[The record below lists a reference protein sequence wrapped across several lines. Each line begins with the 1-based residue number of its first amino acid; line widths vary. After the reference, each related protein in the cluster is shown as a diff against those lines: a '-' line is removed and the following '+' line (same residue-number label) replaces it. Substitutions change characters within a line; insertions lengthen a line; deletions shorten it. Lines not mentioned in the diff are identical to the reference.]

1 MQGFIRW
8 VEKIGNK
15 LPNPFMIFVWLI
27 LIVIVFSVVLS
38 NMGISVTYL
47 PANSKDLVTVVVKN
61 LLDPKELHKVFS
73 DFVKIYK
80 DFAPLGLVMVM
91 MMGVGFIECTGWI
104 SALMRKLIL
113 GAPRYLVTAIL
124 AFVGINANLAS
135 DAGMILAA
143 SVGGALFKAIG
154 RNPMIGIILGFVSA
168 SGGFTANLMV
178 AGTDALLAGITESA
192 MKGVGIVAP
201 SNPLINW
208 YFMIVAT
215 FVLTIVATLVTE
227 KFIVKTF
234 GDESSEQS
242 EEELAKHRLTSEES
256 KGLTWSGIAAFI
268 YIAAIVILSWGPGA
282 FFANSDGSLLPR
294 SPLISSIVPLLFFL
308 FAVVGIT
315 YGVVAGTIKNQND
328 VVKHMQKSLS
338 GSVSFM
344 VVALPAALFIH
355 LFNVSGITTVLAVS
369 GAEALEALNLN
380 GIPLLIMFIILC
392 TLINL
397 FMTSGSAKWLIL
409 APIFVPMFAMGA
421 TQFSP
426 ALTQVAYRI
435 GDSATNIIS
444 PLNFYIP
451 IIIGFMEIYKKE
463 GDPPLGMGSVISMT
477 LPYSIAFLIA
487 LVLQL
492 IIWVTLGLPL
502 GPGAGL
508 YL

>member
-1 MQGFIRW
+1 MQKFILW

-27 LIVIVFSVVLS
+27 LIVMVFSVILS
-38 NMGISVTYL
+38 SMGTSVSYL
-47 PANSKDLVTVVVKN
+47 PANSKEVVTVVVKN
-61 LLDPKELHKVFS
+61 LFDPAELHKILA

-91 MMGVGFIECTGWI
+91 MMGVGFIENTGWI
-104 SALMRKLIL
+104 SAVMRKAIL

-154 RNPMIGIILGFVSA
+154 RNPMIGIIIGFVSA

-192 MKGVGIVAP
+192 MKGVGIEAP

-208 YFMIVAT
+208 YFMIAAT
-215 FVLTIVATLVTE
+215 FVLTIVTTIVTE

-234 GDESSEQS
+234 GDEEVEQS
-242 EEELAKHRLTSEES
+242 AEELLQHQLTAQES
-256 KGLTWSGIAAFI
+256 KGLLYSGLATLVYLISL
-268 YIAAIVILSWGPGA
+268 VVLSWGPGA
-282 FFANSDGSLLPR
+282 FFANPDGSLLPR

-308 FAVVGIT
+308 FAIVGIT
-315 YGVVAGTIKNQND
+315 YGVTAGTIKNQND

-369 GAEALEALNLN
+369 GAEGLEALHLN
-380 GIPLLIMFIILC
+380 GIPLLIMFIFLC
-392 TLINL
+392 TLINI

-435 GDSATNIIS
+435 GDSSTNIIS

-451 IIIGFMEIYKKE
+451 IVIGFMELYRKE

-477 LPYSIAFLIA
+477 LPYSLAYIVALI
-487 LVLQL
+487 LQL
-492 IIWVTLGLPL
+492 IIWVIFDLPL
-502 GPGAGL
+502 GPGVGL
-508 YL
+508 SL